1 MFKVFPAID
10 IKDGKCVRLN
20 KGDFSEIKIY
30 NEDPVNQANNFARLG
45 FKNLHM
51 VDLDGA
57 LQGKSVN
64 LNKLEKI
71 IKTNNFSVQVGGGI
85 RSLESIKKFVDI
97 GVDKVI
103 LGTAAFENL
112 NFLKQACNN
121 FNNKIA
127 VAIDT
132 RNRKIALSG
141 WKKQT
146 DVDASD
152 YIFKIKDFGVSRI
165 IHTDIER
172 DGTQNGPNIEET
184 IQVAKKTK
192 IPFLIS
198 GGIGSLEDIK
208 EIKLKNE
215 KNIEGVIVGKA
226 IYEGKISFKDLID
239 YA

>member
-1 MFKVFPAID
+1 M
-10 IKDGKCVRLN
+10 
-20 KGDFSEIKIY
+20 
-30 NEDPVNQANNFARLG
+30 
-45 FKNLHM
+45 
-51 VDLDGA
+51 
-57 LQGKSVN
+57 
-64 LNKLEKI
+64 
-71 IKTNNFSVQVGGGI
+71 
-85 RSLESIKKFVDI
+85 
-97 GVDKVI
+97 
-103 LGTAAFENL
+103 
-112 NFLKQACNN
+112 
-121 FNNKIA
+121 
-127 VAIDT
+127 AIDT

-215 KNIEGVIVGKA
+215 KNIEGVVVGNA
-226 IYEGKISFKDLID
+226 LYEGKISFKDLID

>member
-97 GVDKVI
+97 GVD
-103 LGTAAFENL
+103 
-112 NFLKQACNN
+112 
-121 FNNKIA
+121 
-127 VAIDT
+127 
-132 RNRKIALSG
+132 
-141 WKKQT
+141 
-146 DVDASD
+146 
-152 YIFKIKDFGVSRI
+152 
-165 IHTDIER
+165 
-172 DGTQNGPNIEET
+172 
-184 IQVAKKTK
+184 
-192 IPFLIS
+192 
-198 GGIGSLEDIK
+198 
-208 EIKLKNE
+208 
-215 KNIEGVIVGKA
+215 
-226 IYEGKISFKDLID
+226 
-239 YA
+239 